1 MTLSACEYSRG
12 SKCLADRIGF
22 SAKVMTNC
30 TGSAAPICIRAWCAM
45 RDTKAG
51 SFVSV
56 NENSCRTGQS
66 GGLVSKRHTMK
77 NEVPEY
83 DVHVR

>member
-56 NENSCRTGQS
+56 NENSCTTWQRVWSAGDT
-66 GGLVSKRHTMK
+66 HAMK